1 MCACLCVCTR
11 ECVHVCVLV
20 CACLC
25 VCACACMSLFVRA
38 SVRTCACVCA
48 CACPHGR
55 LCRRVCTCVC
65 AHTCACVLG
74 GDVLTLVLPQLMT
87 ETLVLIQGRSKGLFG
102 IIILNILSTFF
113 VEISPGGKLNVRNN
127 PKQSYF
133 ASLLRAWPLPPMIPS
148 FPGVLPGEMFLVAVP
163 LTALGGCHSSPTVPA
178 VLSGT

>member
-25 VCACACMSLFVRA
+25 VCACVCMSLFVRA
-38 SVRTCACVCA
+38 SVRACACVCV
-48 CACPHGR
+48 
-55 LCRRVCTCVC
+55 RVPAWTSLQACVC

-113 VEISPGGKLNVRNN
+113 VEISPGGKLKVRNN

-163 LTALGGCHSSPTVPA
+163 LTALGGCHCSPTVPA

>member
-1 MCACLCVCTR
+1 MRVSVRMPVCLRMCVHVSVCTCERARLCMCLCVRVPAWT
-11 ECVHVCVLV
+11 
-20 CACLC
+20 
-25 VCACACMSLFVRA
+25 SLQA
-38 SVRTCACVCA
+38 
-48 CACPHGR
+48 
-55 LCRRVCTCVC
+55 CVC

-113 VEISPGGKLNVRNN
+113 VEISPGGKLKVRNN

-163 LTALGGCHSSPTVPA
+163 LAALGGCHSSPTVPT